1 MENCVIYA
9 RFSSHG
15 QNEQSIEAQVRICK
29 EYAESKGLDVVNL
42 YTDKART
49 GTNDARP
56 AFQKMIADA
65 KTGTFQY
72 IIVYMFDRFARNRR
86 DSIIYKEMLK
96 EKYGVKV
103 ISALEP
109 IAEDEGGEFYE
120 MFLEWNA
127 EKYSKR
133 LSKRVR
139 DGLDTSVANGAFCG
153 GFIIYG
159 YQLELEPIPG
169 KQGKFIKR
177 VVINEEEAKV
187 MRYVF
192 EQYDKGVSKKQI
204 AEVLNSQGI
213 RVKGKPVTHKTFD
226 HYMTNPKYTGE
237 FYFGDRLCT
246 NMYPAIIDKDTFDRV
261 QQRLA
266 ENRYCLGGK
275 ETARE
280 PYLLTGKLFCGHCG
294 TEMVAGGGQSK
305 TGKKYYYY
313 ECKKKKK
320 KLCTKRIEHKD
331 KLEKYVVQNV
341 MAFLSD
347 EANLAI
353 IVQDVLKY
361 FDSRTDESEL
371 KSIRKRIADIQDE
384 ADAAANAFIEAKSP
398 LLKQRIEKRMQEC
411 EVLLA
416 DLEKLKA
423 QLILERGQ
431 KLTEKDIVAFINMIL
446 QGDVN
451 DLEFRRRLIDNLV
464 YKVYVSDEN
473 TYIYFNIKGGK
484 EIEEITF
491 EDTIAALE
499 TVKGVQTRSDPSRRE
514 RLLRYCVAE
523 RSFLFGGVLRHDLR
537 LDELGVC
544 GGRDHF
550 RLDGRFLGGRRLDGC
565 RALLHGSGAR
575 TECRDLVNEPQHD
588 IETETHRLLL
598 EALGLIVEGVIIV
611 GEDGVLRSK
620 CDALHARLGE
630 GGGVA
635 AAHGVGD
642 VAGVLDAG
650 VSHRLVEHPLEIRVK
665 AGELP
670 GVAVD
675 DLEVVLVRDG
685 VDVDVPAIL
694 QDVLALVTAGERDGA
709 SETRLF

>member
-29 EYAESKGLDVVNL
+29 EYAENKGFDVVNL

-65 KTGTFQY
+65 KTGAFQY
-72 IIVYMFDRFARNRR
+72 ILVYMFDRFARNRR

-96 EKYGVKV
+96 DKYGVKV

-139 DGLDTSVANGAFCG
+139 DGLDTSIANGTFCG

-159 YQLELEPIPG
+159 YKLELEPVPG

-187 MRYVF
+187 IRYVF

-204 AEVLNSQGI
+204 AANLNAQGI
-213 RVKGKPVTHKTFD
+213 RVKGKPISHKTFD
-226 HYMTNPKYTGE
+226 NYMKNTKYTGE
-237 FYFGDRLCT
+237 FYFGERLCT
-246 NMYPAIIDKDTFDRV
+246 NMYPPIIDKEMFERV

-266 ENRYCLGGK
+266 SNRYFLGGK
-275 ETARE
+275 ETAKE

-294 TEMVAGGGQSK
+294 AEMVAGGGKSK

-313 ECKKKKK
+313 ECKQKKK

-331 KLEKYVVQNV
+331 KLEKFVVRKV
-341 MAFLSD
+341 IDFLSD
-347 EANLAI
+347 EVNLN
-353 IVQDVLKY
+353 IVTQDVLKH
-361 FDSRTDESEL
+361 FNSRTDEREI
-371 KSIRKRIADIQDE
+371 KSIRKRIADIQEE

-411 EVLLA
+411 EMLLA
-416 DLEKLKA
+416 DLEKVKA
-423 QLILERGQ
+423 RLILERGQ
-431 KLTEKDIVAFINMIL
+431 KLTEQDIKAFVNMIL
-446 QGDVN
+446 QGDVE

-464 YKVYVSDEN
+464 YKVYVSDDD
-473 TYIYFNIKGGK
+473 TYIYFNIKGGNH
-484 EIEEITF
+484 IEEITL
-491 EDTIAALE
+491 EDTKAALKE
-499 TVKGVQTRSDPSRRE
+499 ANRVQTQRDPARHEQIIRTLKRVRIIFSFSKKAMSDKIISILSKQGRMIHFNSCPAFYF
-514 RLLRYCVAE
+514 LHF
-523 RSFLFGGVLRHDLR
+523 SFSYRGI
-537 LDELGVC
+537 
-544 GGRDHF
+544 
-550 RLDGRFLGGRRLDGC
+550 
-565 RALLHGSGAR
+565 AR
-575 TECRDLVNEPQHD
+575 N
-588 IETETHRLLL
+588 
-598 EALGLIVEGVIIV
+598 
-611 GEDGVLRSK
+611 
-620 CDALHARLGE
+620 
-630 GGGVA
+630 
-635 AAHGVGD
+635 
-642 VAGVLDAG
+642 
-650 VSHRLVEHPLEIRVK
+650 
-665 AGELP
+665 LP
-670 GVAVD
+670 G
-675 DLEVVLVRDG
+675 
-685 VDVDVPAIL
+685 
-694 QDVLALVTAGERDGA
+694 T
-709 SETRLF
+709 